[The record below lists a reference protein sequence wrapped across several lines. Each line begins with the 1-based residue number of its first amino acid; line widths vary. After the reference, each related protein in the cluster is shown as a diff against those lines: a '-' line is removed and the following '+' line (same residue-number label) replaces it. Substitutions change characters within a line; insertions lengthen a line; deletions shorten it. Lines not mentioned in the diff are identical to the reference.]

1 MNFFRSEEHL
11 RNWKG
16 FQENTKG
23 GIIAL
28 DDLMQLFS
36 GPYFT
41 KRRELDYFSHMIR
54 YAADM
59 VATMDTLKNAGSYW
73 RLKWL
78 EKLAFSL
85 VVKLKSK

>member
-11 RNWKG
+11 RNWEG
-16 FQENTKG
+16 FQENKKD

-28 DDLMQLFS
+28 SDLMRLFS

-41 KRRELDYFSHMIR
+41 KRREPDYFSHMGE
-54 YAADM
+54 YTADM
-59 VATMDTLKNAGSYW
+59 IAALGRLENAGSYL
-73 RLKWL
+73 RLKWF

-85 VVKLKSK
+85 ALKLRLK